1 MLPVV
6 AEAMASWHG
15 VPGNPSSLHA
25 SGRAA
30 RRAVEE
36 ARESL
41 AADLGCDPAE
51 VVFTSG
57 GTEADNIAVQG
68 SWQARRSDRNRVVT
82 TTVEH
87 PAVIETVG
95 CLDASGGEVCLVGVD
110 ADGQVDHDQLTAA
123 VTAGTAVVSVQWVN
137 NETGV
142 VQDVPAVAALGRAH
156 GAWTHSDAVQ
166 ALGHLPVDFRTS
178 GLDLMSVSAHKVG
191 GPVGI
196 GALVLR
202 REVEPAAT
210 SHGGGQERR
219 LRSGTVPVAL
229 VVGFAA
235 AVRSA
240 VAGLSDESER
250 LAALRD
256 RLETGATAAVPEV
269 WVNGAG
275 TRRSPAVANLTFA
288 GLRADDLL
296 MLLDSAGIDCSTGS
310 ACTAGVSRPS
320 EVLLAMGRGEADA
333 GASLRFSLGHS
344 TTAADID
351 ALLAALPDAVHR
363 ARAAHHP

>member
-1 MLPVV
+1 MLPAV
-6 AEAMASWHG
+6 AEAMAPWHG
-15 VPGNPSSLHA
+15 VAGNPSSLHA

-57 GTEADNIAVQG
+57 GTEADNLALQG
-68 SWQARRSDRNRVVT
+68 SWQARRTERNRVVT

-87 PAVIETVG
+87 PALIETAGV
-95 CLDASGGEVCLVGVD
+95 LDTAGAEVCLVGVD
-110 ADGQVDHDQLTAA
+110 GDGVIDHCHLAAVLTAS
-123 VTAGTAVVSVQWVN
+123 TSVVSVQWVN

-142 VQDVPAVAALGRAH
+142 VQDVPAVAAVGRDA
-156 GAWTHSDAVQ
+156 GAWSHSDAVQ
-166 ALGHLPVDFRTS
+166 ALGHVPVDFRAA

-240 VAGLSDESER
+240 VAGLAAEAVR
-250 LAALRD
+250 LQDLKA
-256 RLETGATAAVPEV
+256 RLEREVTAAVPGV
-269 WVNGAG
+269 RVNGAG
-275 TRRSPAVANLTFA
+275 AERSPAIVNLTFD

-296 MLLDSAGIDCSTGS
+296 MLLDAAGIDCSTGS

-320 EVLLAMGRGEADA
+320 EVLLAMGRSEPEAA
-333 GASLRFSLGHS
+333 ASLRFSLGY
-344 TTAADID
+344 TTTDADIT
-351 ALLAALPDAVHR
+351 ALLTALPDAVPR
-363 ARAAHHP
+363 ARTAHRP